1 MKKYIVI
8 KDYQGGEFGM
18 YRAYTAEEWGE
29 QAYEWADSD
38 DWENPDKCLLENFET
53 EKELIDFISDM
64 WEIKIVELNK
74 NNKEVIDYLENVYDM
89 FQDAEEGYWASKILE
104 ELENEKEN

>member
-8 KDYQGGEFGM
+8 EDYQGGEFGM

-38 DWENPDKCLLENFET
+38 DWENPDECLLENFKT
-53 EKELIDFISDM
+53 EEELINFISEI
-64 WEIKIVELNK
+64 WEIEIVELNS
-74 NNKEVIDYLENVYDM
+74 EN
-89 FQDAEEGYWASKILE
+89 E
-104 ELENEKEN
+104 ELIKYLKDTADDCNGKYKSERTEWAKEILKELNK